1 MSYDIHVPIEEAI
14 KVQTD
19 NINLLFAGDI
29 NIARIGNEGY
39 NFSGKA
45 EIIEG
50 NFYDNQG
57 NIFQNTN
64 GTILL
69 SPVDNIPYI
78 NIHAQTMIDTSL
90 IDVSFIGYT
99 DNPTLFF
106 DTSDYTQTEI
116 LQILTFSNT
125 GDLNDPEQ
133 AGNLL
138 SNYLENEVEKNI
150 ARYSTLDE
158 FQLTSKGSLLKSIE
172 GDDVD
177 FKLILGKQISNKIYL
192 NTHFNLNEIDKSR
205 YEARYRLNQ
214 NTSLVGGMDENN
226 LWHLS
231 YRIKYYYK

>member
-1 MSYDIHVPIEEAI
+1 MSYNIHVPIKETI
-14 KVQTD
+14 KVETD
-19 NINLLFAGDI
+19 NINLLFNGDI
-29 NIARIGNEGY
+29 NITKMGDESY

-50 NFYDNQG
+50 NFYDNQS
-57 NIFQNTN
+57 NIFQNMN

-90 IDVSFIGYT
+90 IDVSFIGYS

-106 DTSDYTQTEI
+106 DTMDYTQTEI

-125 GDLNDPEQ
+125 GDLYDPQQ
-133 AGNLL
+133 AGNFL

-150 ARYSTLDE
+150 TRHSTLDE
-158 FQLTSKGSLLKSIE
+158 FQLTSKGSLLKTFK
-172 GDDVD
+172 GDDLALE
-177 FKLILGKQISNKIYL
+177 LILGKQISNRIYL
-192 NTHFNLNEIDKSR
+192 NTHFNLNEINKSR

-214 NTSLVGGMDENN
+214 NTSLVGGMDENS